1 MRTGY
6 FPLQAAGDNHNKA
19 AAGMRMRFHLGSGR
33 FAAHSLLSRQF
44 WLTAAAALL
53 LAGCQ
58 TAQQGPG
65 AAAPPRGATVAF
77 DSIDGLPPYQFH
89 TLVEELN
96 REAQTRQLPVQ
107 SRLQPTAYRVKGYFA
122 ASVERG
128 RTTVFWVWDVF
139 DRDQRRAL
147 RISGSAPANGRDW
160 NAADAGLLQKVA
172 QSSMVE
178 LAGFLN
184 SPANATDNPAAPPV
198 GPALALANTGS
209 PEAAGIF
216 RVAHTDPIMGNGAQ
230 APR

>member
-1 MRTGY
+1 MG
-6 FPLQAAGDNHNKA
+6 FQ
-19 AAGMRMRFHLGSGR
+19 LGSGR
-33 FAAHSLLSRQF
+33 FAAHALLSRQF

-58 TAQQGPG
+58 TAQQGPV
-65 AAAPPRGATVAF
+65 AAAQPRGPTVAF

-96 REAQTRQLPVQ
+96 REAQTRQVPVQ
-107 SRLQPTAYRVKGYFA
+107 SRLQPSAYRVKGYFA

-128 RTTVFWVWDVF
+128 RTTVSWVWDVF

-147 RISGSAPANGRDW
+147 RISGSAPASGRDW

-172 QSSMVE
+172 QSSMAQ

-184 SPANATDNPAAPPV
+184 LPANAADTPAQQPA
-198 GPALALANTGS
+198 GPALALANDGS
-209 PEAAGIF
+209 PEASGIF
-216 RVAHTDPIMGNGAQ
+216 RVARTDPILGDGATQ
-230 APR
+230 PPR

>member
-1 MRTGY
+1 
-6 FPLQAAGDNHNKA
+6 
-19 AAGMRMRFHLGSGR
+19 MRMGFHLGSGR
-33 FAAHSLLSRQF
+33 FAAHALLSRQF
-44 WLTAAAALL
+44 WLTAVAAVL

-58 TAQQGPG
+58 TAQQGPV
-65 AAAPPRGATVAF
+65 AAAQPRGPTVAF

-96 REAQTRQLPVQ
+96 REAQTRRLPVQ
-107 SRLQPTAYRVKGYFA
+107 SRLQPSAYRVKGYFA

-128 RTTVFWVWDVF
+128 RTTVSWVWDVF

-147 RISGSAPANGRDW
+147 RISGSAPASGRDW

-172 QSSMVE
+172 QSSMAE

-184 SPANATDNPAAPPV
+184 SSADVPAPPA
-198 GPALALANTGS
+198 GPALALTDTGS
-209 PEAAGIF
+209 PEASGIF
-216 RVAHTDPIMGNGAQ
+216 RVAHTDPVMGNGAQ